1 MTKDKKLIPFD
12 EAIHTL
18 RVSLLQFHIWQNEG
32 RFEVRTNK
40 NGKDCISLTDLEKL
54 AYSEDV
60 HKVALDT
67 FKADIARREQEEL
80 IGRNRF
86 LLQNSKTIE
95 KYRRYIKILENIH
108 EGYHNQLDIVHTE
121 SALVAAYVLYS
132 KAINLLNMACLC
144 LENHFWEAG
153 TLLRPIDEAIDLAMY
168 FVITQKTKEGQ
179 ENLKK
184 WFRMNKIIS
193 HSTCRKAI
201 SAHISTYLKDKDFDA
216 QKELQDELYRKK
228 SKWIHPT
235 YNAIL
240 EVYRAKIGSNWIIY
254 QGFDYGPCSYSRKI
268 FGLSDFFQSSI
279 WTAVQGFLICFDQ
292 NMPLTKE
299 HRDILYA
306 LDKKFLAQMINDKTR

>member
-1 MTKDKKLIPFD
+1 MTKNEKLIPFD

-18 RVSLLQFHIWQNEG
+18 RVYPLQFHIWQNEG

-40 NGKDCISLTDLEKL
+40 NGKDCMSLTDLKKL

-60 HKVALDT
+60 HEVAVDT

-80 IGRNRF
+80 ISRNRF
-86 LLQNSKTIE
+86 LLQNSKAIE

-108 EGYHNQLDIVHTE
+108 AGYHNQLDIIHTE

-132 KAINLLNMACLC
+132 KAINLYLLNMACLC

-153 TLLRPIDEAIDLAMY
+153 TLLRPIDEAIDLARY
-168 FVITQKTKEGQ
+168 FVITQKTKEGKA
-179 ENLKK
+179 NLKK
-184 WFRMNKIIS
+184 WFRMNEIIS
-193 HSTCRKAI
+193 HSNCRKAI
-201 SAHISTYLKDKDFDA
+201 SALISTHLKAIDFEA

-235 YNAIL
+235 YNGIL
-240 EVYRAKIGSNWIIY
+240 EVYRAKMGSNCVMY
-254 QGFDYGPCSYSRKI
+254 QGFDYGPCSYSGKI
-268 FGLSDFFQSSI
+268 FGLTDFFQSSI
-279 WTAVQGFLICFDQ
+279 WTAVQGFLLCFGQ

-299 HRDILYA
+299 HKDILYA
-306 LDKKFLAQMINDKTR
+306 LDKKFLAQIDKR

>member
-1 MTKDKKLIPFD
+1 MTKNEKLIPFD

-18 RVSLLQFHIWQNEG
+18 RVSPLQFHICHPAG

-40 NGKDCISLTDLEKL
+40 NGKDCISLTNLKKL

-60 HKVALDT
+60 HEVALDT
-67 FKADIARREQEEL
+67 FKANIARREQEEL
-80 IGRNRF
+80 MGRNRF
-86 LLQNSKTIE
+86 LLQNSKAIE

-108 EGYHNQLDIVHTE
+108 AGYHNQLDIIHTE

-153 TLLRPIDEAIDLAMY
+153 TLLRLIDETIDLARY
-168 FVITQKTKEGQ
+168 FVITQKTKEGK

-184 WFRMNKIIS
+184 WFRMNEIIS
-193 HSTCRKAI
+193 HSTCRKTI
-201 SAHISTYLKDKDFDA
+201 SDLISTHLKEIDFEA

-235 YNAIL
+235 YNGIL
-240 EVYRAKIGSNWIIY
+240 EVYRARMGSNCIMY
-254 QGFDYGPCSYSRKI
+254 QGFDYGPCSYSGKI
-268 FGLSDFFQSSI
+268 FGLTDFFQSSI
-279 WTAVQGFLICFDQ
+279 CTAIQGFYICFYKDI
-292 NMPLTKE
+292 PLTTKD
-299 HRDILYA
+299 RKTLRS
-306 LDKKFLAQMINDKTR
+306 LDKKFLKEVNNQ